1 MQEGGG
7 DHPREQGSRPLAFVT
22 SSLRT
27 ARQPAVGHR
36 GHHEETPPA
45 APGWGCWT
53 LERPPG
59 NVPANPASLCPLS
72 PGVHPPPHPHLPLIP
87 AETPTHP
94 HPPRPAH
101 CGHPQSGAAASEFT
115 GQSLVPPRSERG
127 PENRDSKKDDVAKTP
142 RRGPMGHAEVA
153 RATLRSH
160 SVAGALHK

>member
-72 PGVHPPPHPHLPLIP
+72 PGVHPHLIP
-87 AETPTHP
+87 TFPSSQQK
-94 HPPRPAH
+94 HPPTLTPPDLPTVDTHNRGLQPLSSLGRAW
-101 CGHPQSGAAASEFT
+101 CPQGLREAQRT
-115 GQSLVPPRSERG
+115 GTVRKMMLLRHHGEVPW
-127 PENRDSKKDDVAKTP
+127 
-142 RRGPMGHAEVA
+142 
-153 RATLRSH
+153 ATLRSH
-160 SVAGALHK
+160 GQP